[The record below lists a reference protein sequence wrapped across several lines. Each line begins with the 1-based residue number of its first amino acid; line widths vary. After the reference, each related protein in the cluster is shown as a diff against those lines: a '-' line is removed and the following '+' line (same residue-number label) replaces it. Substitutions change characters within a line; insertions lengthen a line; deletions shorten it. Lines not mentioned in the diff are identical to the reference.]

1 MTPQHL
7 ALMIGVNFVWALTLV
22 SAKIGVSEM
31 PPFLFTG
38 LRFLLVAVVLLPFL
52 KFHKG
57 RMWTIFAIAMTAGG
71 IQFGIFFTGLRIAED
86 VSAVALASQL
96 GVPFATLLSIV
107 FLNEEVRWRRW
118 LGILLAFVGVMV
130 ISFDPR
136 VLSYWDGFLLGIVG
150 AFVGATSSIFMRRLK
165 DVGVYDLQS
174 WIAMFSWPF
183 LLGMSLLFEG
193 NPVEPIRSASL
204 AVWGAL
210 VFAAFCSSLIA
221 HAGMY
226 FLLQRYEVTIVSPLT
241 LLTPIFT
248 VAMGVAFLGDVL
260 TARMLV
266 GGLIT
271 LVGVAIVTMR
281 QPEYVVAEK

>member
-7 ALMIGVNFVWALTLV
+7 ALMFGVNFVWALTLV
-22 SAKIGVSEM
+22 SAKIGVDEM

-38 LRFLLVAVVLLPFL
+38 LRFLVVAAVLLPFL
-52 KFHKG
+52 KIHRG
-57 RMWTIFAIAMTAGG
+57 RMWTIFGIAMTAGG
-71 IQFGIFFTGLRIAED
+71 IQFGIFFTGLRVAED

-96 GVPFATLLSIV
+96 GVPFAALLSIV
-107 FLNEEVRWRRW
+107 FLKEEVRWRRW
-118 LGILLAFVGVMV
+118 LGIVLAFTGVMV

-136 VLSYWDGFLLGIVG
+136 VLSYAAGFALGILG
-150 AFVGATSSIFMRRLK
+150 AFVGAISSILMRRLK

-183 LLGMSLLFEG
+183 LIGMSFAFEG
-193 NPVEPIRSASL
+193 NPLPSIQSAS
-204 AVWGAL
+204 AVVWAAML
-210 VFAAFCSSLIA
+210 FAAFCSSLIA

-248 VAMGVAFLGDVL
+248 IIMGVAFLGDVL
-260 TARMLV
+260 TTRMLI

-271 LVGVAIVTMR
+271 LAGVAIVTMR